1 MRQKRKNTRRIEVGA
16 VVIGGQAPVVVQS
29 MTNTDTRDDQ
39 ATLAQ
44 IEALAKAGCELVRV
58 AVPDRKAAAALKKIV
73 AGSPLPVVA
82 DIHFDYRLALAA
94 LEAGVAKLRINPGNI
109 GGPQRVKILAREAEA
124 CGAAMR
130 IGVNAGSLPRD
141 LLAENEGDVVQTM
154 LAAVEE
160 QIRLLTDQGFA
171 RIVVSLKSSSVLETI
186 QACREFAARWDFPQH
201 LGITEAGAGRSGLI
215 KSAVGLGVLLEEGIG
230 DTIRVSLTGD
240 PVQEVTAVYE
250 ILKAL
255 NLRERGPVVVSC
267 PTCGRCE
274 IDLERM
280 VQQVEIATKDL
291 TRPLHLAVM
300 GCMVNG
306 PGEADRADLGLAGG
320 KGAGVIFRRGKV
332 IRRENEENLL
342 PAFLEELHKLLAE
355 EEQ

>member
-1 MRQKRKNTRRIEVGA
+1 MRRNKKVTRRIEVGA
-16 VVIGGQAPVVVQS
+16 VVIGDNAPVVVQS
-29 MTNTDTRDDQ
+29 MTNTDTRDYN

-44 IEALAKAGCELVRV
+44 IDALAQAGCELVRV
-58 AVPDRKAAAALKKIV
+58 AVPDQKAAAALKKIV
-73 AGSPLPVVA
+73 ARSPLPVVA

-109 GGPQRVKILAREAEA
+109 GGPQRVKTVAREAEA

-130 IGVNAGSLPRD
+130 IGVNAGSLPRK
-141 LLAENEGDVVQTM
+141 LLAENEGDIVKTM

-160 QIRLLTDQGFA
+160 QIRLLTEQGFE
-171 RIVVSLKSSSVLETI
+171 RIVVSLKSSSVLETV
-186 QACREFAARWDFPQH
+186 QACREFAVRWEFPQH

-240 PVQEVTAVYE
+240 PVQEVTAAYE

-255 NLRERGPVVVSC
+255 NLRERGPVIVSC

-274 IDLERM
+274 IDLERL
-280 VQQVEIATKDL
+280 VQEVEKETRDL
-291 TRPLHLAVM
+291 TQPLHLAVM

-306 PGEADRADLGLAGG
+306 PGEAHRADLGLAGG

-332 IRRENEENLL
+332 IRRESEENLL
-342 PAFLEELHKLLAE
+342 SAFFAELDKLLSE
-355 EEQ
+355 KK